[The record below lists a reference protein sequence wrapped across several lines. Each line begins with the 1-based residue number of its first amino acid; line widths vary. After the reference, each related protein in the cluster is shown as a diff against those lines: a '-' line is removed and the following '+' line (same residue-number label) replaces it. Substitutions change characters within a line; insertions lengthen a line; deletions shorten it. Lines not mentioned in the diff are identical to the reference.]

1 MDPANS
7 SVAINISALSVGSYT
22 VTCTSNVSEVSGT
35 PLTSAA
41 TFNFSLIFEDIIAN
55 VSVDDE
61 MVSLF
66 CSVEAN
72 VVPEMMFIRN
82 GSALTGT
89 NVTSNGILH
98 QISLD
103 ISTSTFNLGTEN
115 ITCTSTLGL
124 ADMPTLSANI
134 NIEIFL
140 ENITANSSIS
150 DIVIRDDEEMVSL
163 FCSVEAN
170 VVPEMMF
177 IRNGHALTGTNVTS
191 NDILHQISLD
201 ISTSTFNLGTENI
214 TCTSTLGLA
223 DMPTLSANINI
234 EIFLEN
240 ITANSS
246 ISDIVIRDDEE
257 MVSLFCSVE
266 ANVVPEMMFIRNGSA
281 LTGTNV
287 TSNDILHQISLDIST
302 STFNLGTENITCTS
316 TLGLADMPTLSAN
329 INIEI
334 FLENITA
341 NSSIS
346 DIVIRDDEEMV
357 SLFCSVEANVVPEMM
372 FIRNGHALTGTNVTS
387 NDILHQISLDI
398 STSTFNLGTE
408 NIITCTST
416 LGLADMPALSANISI
431 VSVIFENISITQQ
444 PDPVIFRDFD
454 TQTVTLNCTLESS
467 VTPAFTWSRNGD
479 VVSGSGPVLLEDT
492 TYISTL
498 FLTNV
503 TSRGEMVECVVSINI
518 SETQAANVS
527 VMVFVFRDIA
537 ISPEESVV
545 NITQGEDVGVVTLNC
560 TLEASLIPEIVW
572 TQDGMEQNGTEA
584 VRTEGSDLGVES
596 SLAIDVVDLRG
607 EVSFTCVASLDAI
620 SANLSADVTITINS
634 ESHHMV
640 MSEHCAH
647 NFVLFL

>member
-41 TFNFSLIFEDIIAN
+41 TFNFSLIFEDIITN
-55 VSVDDE
+55 VSVGDEIVSLFCSVEANVVPEMMFIRNGSELTGSNVTSNGILHQISLDISTSTFNLGTEIITCTSTLGLADMPTLSANINIEIFLENITANLSISDIVIIDEEE
-61 MVSLF
+61 MVTLF

-103 ISTSTFNLGTEN
+103 ISTSTFNLGTEV

-124 ADMPTLSANI
+124 ADMSTLSANI
-134 NIEIFL
+134 SIFL
-140 ENITANSSIS
+140 ENIIANSSIS
-150 DIVIRDDEEMVSL
+150 DIIIRDDEEMVSL

-177 IRNGHALTGTNVTS
+177 FRNGSALTGTNVTS
-191 NDILHQISLD
+191 NGILHQIYLD
-201 ISTSTFNLGTENI
+201 ISTSTFNLGTEI
-214 TCTSTLGLA
+214 IICISTLGLT

-240 ITANSS
+240 ITTNSS
-246 ISDIVIRDDEE
+246 INDIVIRDDEE

-266 ANVVPEMMFIRNGSA
+266 ANVVPEMMFIRNGSE

-287 TSNDILHQISLDIST
+287 TSNGILHQISLDIST
-302 STFNLGTENITCTS
+302 STFNLGTE
-316 TLGLADMPTLSAN
+316 
-329 INIEI
+329 
-334 FLENITA
+334 
-341 NSSIS
+341 
-346 DIVIRDDEEMV
+346 
-357 SLFCSVEANVVPEMM
+357 
-372 FIRNGHALTGTNVTS
+372 
-387 NDILHQISLDI
+387 
-398 STSTFNLGTE
+398 
-408 NIITCTST
+408 IITCTST
-416 LGLADMPALSANISI
+416 LGLTDMPTLSANISI
-431 VSVIFENISITQQ
+431 DVSVIFENISITQQ

-454 TQTVTLNCTLESS
+454 PQTVTLNCTLESS

-479 VVSGSGPVLLEDT
+479 VVSGSDPVLLEDT

-503 TSRGEMVECVVSINI
+503 TAPGEMVECVVSINI
-518 SETQAANVS
+518 SETQTANVS
-527 VMVFVFRDIA
+527 VMVDFFRDIA
-537 ISPEESVV
+537 ISPEEPVV

-560 TLEASLIPEIVW
+560 TLEASPIPEIVW
-572 TQDGMEQNGTEA
+572 TQGGMEQNGTEA

-596 SLAIDVVDLRG
+596 SLAVDVVDLRG
-607 EVSFTCVASLDAI
+607 DVSFTCVASLDAI

-634 ESHHMV
+634 ESHHVV
-640 MSEHCAH
+640 MPEHCAH